1 MDISKTLDGKITGG
15 HMLARAMAEKG
26 ITKVF
31 ALCGGFINPIFI
43 GCQDHGI
50 EVIGKEDEGKS
61 AKDLGNF
68 DVPDLDKAH
77 FAICARSH
85 A

>member
-50 EVIGKEDEGKS
+50 EVIGCR
-61 AKDLGNF
+61 N
-68 DVPDLDKAH
+68 
-77 FAICARSH
+77 
-85 A
+85 